1 MRCSVDKACYTFI
14 CWFSC
19 AGSIAIAS
27 KLAATMGQAPQI
39 PCGSELARDGEQ
51 LDPKPYT
58 PAAFNRCAC
67 STNNRTGSAPL
78 PTSPS
83 DWLTMSKWS
92 SG

>member
-14 CWFSC
+14 CWIRC
-19 AGSIAIAS
+19 AWSIAHREQARS
-27 KLAATMGQAPQI
+27 HNGPSAANPLW
-39 PCGSELARDGEQ
+39 ELARDGRQ
-51 LDPKPYT
+51 LDPPPYT

>member
-1 MRCSVDKACYTFI
+1 MRCSVDKACYTLI
-14 CWFSC
+14 CSISC
-19 AGSIAIAS
+19 AWSIAIAS
-27 KLAATMGQAPQI
+27 KLAPTGDLQRSVH
-39 PCGSELARDGEQ
+39 CGSELARDGGQ

-58 PAAFNRCAC
+58 PAAFNRSAC
-67 STNNRTGSAPL
+67 STNNRIGSAPL